1 MKPQWMTDGKV
12 EMLRH
17 KFFYPFCGIW
27 PDYLCTHMPTF
38 SPDPR
43 RRYILLVDDEQEII
57 DVLREY
63 LEKNY
68 EIASAL
74 EGATALDLVR
84 AKRPDLILL
93 DYAMPG
99 INGVDV
105 LKAVKDIDSTIPVII
120 ITAHPDNAI
129 AAEVLRRGAFS
140 FFPKPFDLRYLDHLT
155 EIGRAHV

>member
-1 MKPQWMTDGKV
+1 
-12 EMLRH
+12 
-17 KFFYPFCGIW
+17 
-27 PDYLCTHMPTF
+27 MPTF

-68 EIASAL
+68 EVASAL
-74 EGATALDLVR
+74 EGAAALDLVR

-120 ITAHPDNAI
+120 ITANPDNAI

-155 EIGRAHV
+155 AAALSERPR